1 MNERTK
7 QKMLDWLEKV
17 EQAIENMS
25 SEEFNRIFNES
36 KVTEEEASQYAELER
51 MILGTN
57 KEVK

>member
-1 MNERTK
+1 
-7 QKMLDWLEKV
+7 MLDWLEKV